1 MVRDVRFLAGLP
13 DEPVPDDAAP
23 EIRLLHAWHLLLR
36 GDPAADDELRKGYV
50 DARAS
55 TAIML
60 MARGRD
66 AEAEA
71 QLRRG
76 SAERPQ
82 QVKVAVYL
90 ASYLGTRGGSTRR
103 RRSSPTSCA
112 REENPRAM
120 AQLGLI
126 FAKRDRVAEA
136 VKLWQRSLA
145 LDPEQTDVETYL
157 IAAARGRP

>member
-1 MVRDVRFLAGLP
+1 M
-13 DEPVPDDAAP
+13 
-23 EIRLLHAWHLLLR
+23 
-36 GDPAADDELRKGYV
+36 

-66 AEAEA
+66 AEAET
-71 QLRRG
+71 QLRKG
-76 SAERPQ
+76 IAERPH

-90 ASYLGTRGGSTRR
+90 ASYLGNKGRLDEAEGLLRDVL
-103 RRSSPTSCA
+103 A

-126 FAKRDRVAEA
+126 YAKRDRVAEA

-145 LDPEQTDVETYL
+145 LDPEQTDVEAYL
-157 IAAARGRP
+157 AAAARATH